1 MLRSRPPVADSI
13 SLLQLAVELSEPE
26 MDFDRV
32 VELIAC
38 EPRLT
43 FRLLRLINSGSTM
56 LTHRVESVRAAATML
71 GTDHIRQLVL
81 LLSLSFRGCSNEVA
95 MLSLVR
101 ARMCAELATPEHTA
115 IAAYTVGLLSLLDV
129 ALGLDMDA
137 VASQLPLTDEVSQAL
152 TSRTGRLGELLCQVV
167 RYERGQTA
175 NADDDHERLVEAYR
189 SAVIWAEA
197 LRAELQSRPAY

>member
-1 MLRSRPPVADSI
+1 
-13 SLLQLAVELSEPE
+13 
-26 MDFDRV
+26 
-32 VELIAC
+32 
-38 EPRLT
+38 
-43 FRLLRLINSGSTM
+43 
-56 LTHRVESVRAAATML
+56 
-71 GTDHIRQLVL
+71 
-81 LLSLSFRGCSNEVA
+81 

-101 ARMCAELATPEHTA
+101 ARMCAELASPEATT

-197 LRAELQSRPAY
+197 LRAELQSRPAN